1 MKRERIDE
9 LLNPDNDIETTFHI
23 DAAIEHIKTKTN
35 QDFEKD
41 GVMDLPS
48 DLVKAVKLLVESA
61 DNPTNVASESVGGEL
76 SVSYF
81 SADATESVVGYWK
94 PYRKLRW

>member
-9 LLNPDNDIETTFHI
+9 LLNPEDDIETTFHI

-61 DNPTNVASESVGGEL
+61 DNPTNVSSESVGGEL

>member
-9 LLNPDNDIETTFHI
+9 LLNPENDIETTFHI

-61 DNPTNVASESVGGEL
+61 DNPTNVSSESVGGEL